1 MATRSS
7 VHVFDGTQWHGIYVH
22 FDGYPTGVGAT
33 LLKLAPDLESAL
45 KIVSG
50 GYASSIAGAKTIED
64 IRYYA
69 QRSKW
74 DPKSEDES
82 NCETRV
88 SDTLEESLN
97 AVAESYNY
105 AFKDGRWFYEG
116 GDHEG
121 FFDLAWVLM
130 IRDYILGLVPAEQ
143 LDS

>member
-7 VHVFDGTQWHGIYVH
+7 VHVFDGTKWHGIYVH
-22 FDGYPTGVGAT
+22 WDGYPTGVGAT

-50 GYASSIAGAKTIED
+50 GFASSIAGAETFGD
-64 IRYYA
+64 INYYA

-74 DPKSEDES
+74 DPKSKDET
-82 NCETRV
+82 NCEARV

-97 AVAESYNY
+97 AVSESYNY
-105 AFKDGRWFYEG
+105 AFDDGRWFYEG

-121 FFDLAWVLM
+121 FFNLTWVLM
-130 IRDYILGLVPAEQ
+130 VRDHILSISQAE
-143 LDS
+143 